1 MELGVWGLI
10 QEYPSLLGL
19 IPMVLY
25 IILAFK
31 KGIDPVIPLLI
42 SIVIGWLLTGNGATV
57 FGEEVGASLS
67 STLGQVGFLSMEG
80 AGLGIVLKEAGVS
93 STLCKLI
100 VNKAGVKTQKQALVV
115 LMICEF
121 ILATCVGSGVSA
133 AAIVM
138 PVLLPMFALTGV
150 APVAVTV
157 AFILSGLAGMLLA
170 PFAAPNIMAMSL
182 TGLSYPEYLLW
193 GAGPY
198 LIVMLA
204 TCVVLSFWVNKKA
217 HKDPSEEKY
226 EISDSEKDIS
236 AAPTRKEKITTI
248 AFIVAFAACI
258 AYAIATRQGMA
269 FVIFVLP
276 FLAFVVAAF
285 SRMGVNKAC
294 EAFYTGCKNTIS
306 VFIICVLY
314 QLLVDVVNAAGGFEA
329 LSELFIGLVGSSP
342 SQTVTM
348 LLGTFVGAFG
358 INGGAAAQMQ
368 IIHELFMPMIEQNGL
383 SMGMWSIVLVA
394 GSYVTSVIYPNAT
407 VLAPMGIAQSK
418 DFKNMMVC
426 MWLSSV
432 VILAFCILYSF
443 IMPAIF

>member
-67 STLGQVGFLSMEG
+67 STLGQVGFLIMEG
-80 AGLGIVLKEAGVS
+80 AGLGIVLNEAGVS
-93 STLCKLI
+93 STLCKVI
-100 VNKAGVKTQKQALVV
+100 VNKVGVKTQKQVLIV
-115 LMICEF
+115 LMVCEF
-121 ILATCVGSGVSA
+121 VLATCIGSGTSA

-204 TCVVLSFWVNKKA
+204 TCVVLTFWINNKA
-217 HKDPSEEKY
+217 HKNPNGEKY
-226 EISDSEKDIS
+226 ELSDSEKDIS
-236 AAPTRKEKITTI
+236 VPPTQKEKVTTAVFII
-248 AFIVAFAACI
+248 AFIACI
-258 AYAIATRQGMA
+258 AYAIITRQGMA
-269 FVIFVLP
+269 FVIFALP
-276 FLAFVVAAF
+276 FLAFIVAAV

-314 QLLVDVVNAAGGFEA
+314 QLLVDVVNAAGGFGA

-342 SQTVTM
+342 SQTMTM
-348 LLGTFVGAFG
+348 IMGTFVGAFG

-394 GSYVTSVIYPNAT
+394 GSFVTSVIYPNAT

>member
-1 MELGVWGLI
+1 MELGIWGI
-10 QEYPSLLGL
+10 IKEYPSLLGL

-42 SIVIGWLLTGNGATV
+42 SIVVGWILTGNGATV
-57 FGEEVGASLS
+57 FGQEVGASLS
-67 STLGQVGFLSMEG
+67 STLGQVGFLIMEG
-80 AGLGIVLKEAGVS
+80 AGLGIVLNEAGVS

-100 VNKAGVKTQKQALVV
+100 VNKVGVRTQKQVLIV

-121 ILATCVGSGVSA
+121 VLATCIGSGTSA

-198 LIVMLA
+198 LIVMLG
-204 TCVVLSFWVNKKA
+204 TCVFLTFWINKKA
-217 HKDPSEEKY
+217 QKDQNGEKY
-226 EISDSEKDIS
+226 EISEAEKDIS
-236 AAPTRKEKITTI
+236 SPPTKKEKVATI
-248 AFIVAFAACI
+248 AFIVSFAACI
-258 AYAIATRQGMA
+258 AYAVAARQGMA

-276 FLAFVVAAF
+276 FLAFIVAVF
-285 SRMGVNKAC
+285 SRMSVNKAC
-294 EAFYTGCKNTIS
+294 ESFYTGCKNTVS

-329 LSELFIGLVGSSP
+329 LSEVFIGLVGSSP
-342 SQTVTM
+342 SKTVVM
-348 LLGTFVGAFG
+348 LMGTIVGAFG

-383 SMGMWSIVLVA
+383 GMGMWSIVLVA

-418 DFKNMMVC
+418 DFKNMMLC
-426 MWLSSV
+426 MWISSA

-443 IMPAIF
+443 VMPMIF